1 MLRCDTFQS
10 RTGQSPSWHAPN
22 YVPIFSSNKR
32 HAVRQPRIVIVDPA
46 GPNGLAYSRLVARL
60 QPLEVRH
67 TTSVADD
74 LDIAQ
79 DDGFDLAILVI
90 RSGSSSINTLDQL
103 VEADPDLPVVVI
115 GNEEGQEAVGDYLRH
130 GAATYLPVENAER
143 DLEDA
148 LVEALTTSRQRA
160 TEQTL
165 RRAIERPYSFE
176 NFLGESPPMKA
187 VYNLIERVATS
198 SVDILITGETGTGKE
213 LVAQAVHQ
221 RSRRKEAPFVP
232 IDCGA
237 IPETLLESELF
248 GHERGAF
255 TGADARRIGLIEVAD
270 GGTLFL
276 DEVAELPPS
285 LQAKLLRVLQE
296 RRLRR
301 VGARKETPVDVRIV
315 AATSRNID
323 VMVEN
328 GTFRRD
334 LFYRINVVRISIP
347 PLRQRGDDIGLL
359 AEFFASRAGREMGRD
374 AGRFSSDAYQV
385 LQHYSW
391 PGNVRELQNVIR
403 RAMALTPDDVIGVDD
418 LPDDIVAAAGKK
430 VSNVFAHSGKA
441 VLESSGFFSQRSAHV
456 AEFEQQY
463 LRQLMKQ
470 VRGDVSAAAKKAQV
484 PRGTLYR
491 LLKSHDLDPSH
502 FRGNQDQSKPE

>member
-1 MLRCDTFQS
+1 M
-10 RTGQSPSWHAPN
+10 
-22 YVPIFSSNKR
+22 
-32 HAVRQPRIVIVDPA
+32 RQPRIVIVDSA
-46 GPNGLAYSRLVARL
+46 GPQGLAYGRLVARL

-67 TTSVADD
+67 TSRVAEGI
-74 LDIAQ
+74 DISNE
-79 DDGFDLAILVI
+79 DGFDLAILVL
-90 RSGSSSINTLDQL
+90 RTGDSNLTTLDQL
-103 VEADPDLPVVVI
+103 VEADPDLPIVVI
-115 GNEEGQEAVGDYLRH
+115 GSDDGEKTVSDYLRH
-130 GAATYLPVENAER
+130 GAATYLPLESVDH
-143 DLEDA
+143 DLEDI
-148 LVEALTTSRQRA
+148 LVETLTQSRQRA

-176 NFLGESPPMKA
+176 DFLGESPPMKA
-187 VYNLIERVATS
+187 VYSLIERVAAR

-213 LVAQAVHQ
+213 LVARAVHR
-221 RSRRKEAPFVP
+221 RSRRTAAPFVP

-237 IPETLLESELF
+237 IPDTLLESELF

-276 DEVAELPPS
+276 DEIAELPFA

-315 AATSRNID
+315 AATSRDID

-334 LFYRINVVRISIP
+334 LFYRINVVRISLP

-359 AEFFASRAGREMGRD
+359 AEFFASRARREMGLT
-374 AGRFSSDAYQV
+374 AGRFSADTYQV
-385 LQHYSW
+385 LRHYNW

-403 RAMALTPDDVIGVDD
+403 RAMALTADDVIGVDD
-418 LPDDIVAAAGKK
+418 LPDNVVTAAGKYIADTSDELK
-430 VSNVFAHSGKA
+430 QGSPSRAGFLTLKA
-441 VLESSGFFSQRSAHV
+441 THV
-456 AEFEQQY
+456 AEFEQHY
-463 LRQLMKQ
+463 LYEIMK
-470 VRGDVSAAAKKAQV
+470 RLHGDVSAAAKEARV

-491 LLKSHDLDPSH
+491 LLKLHNIEPSRFRHDS
-502 FRGNQDQSKPE
+502 NNTESK

>member
-1 MLRCDTFQS
+1 M
-10 RTGQSPSWHAPN
+10 
-22 YVPIFSSNKR
+22 
-32 HAVRQPRIVIVDPA
+32 RQPRIVIVDSA
-46 GPNGLAYSRLVARL
+46 GPQGLAYGRLVARL

-67 TTSVADD
+67 TSRVAEGI
-74 LDIAQ
+74 DISNE
-79 DDGFDLAILVI
+79 DGFDLAILVLRI
-90 RSGSSSINTLDQL
+90 GDSDLTTSDLTTLDQL
-103 VEADPDLPVVVI
+103 VEADPDLPIVVI
-115 GNEEGQEAVGDYLRH
+115 GSDDGEKTVSDYLRH
-130 GAATYLPVENAER
+130 GAATYLPLESVDH
-143 DLEDA
+143 DLEEI
-148 LVEALTTSRQRA
+148 LIETLTQSRQRA

-176 NFLGESPPMKA
+176 DFLGESPPMKA
-187 VYNLIERVATS
+187 VYSLIERVATR

-213 LVAQAVHQ
+213 LVARAVHR
-221 RSRRKEAPFVP
+221 RSRRAAAPFVP

-237 IPETLLESELF
+237 IPDTLLESELF

-255 TGADARRIGLIEVAD
+255 TGADTRRIGLIEVAD

-276 DEVAELPPS
+276 DEIAELPPA

-315 AATSRNID
+315 AATSRDID
-323 VMVEN
+323 GMMEN

-334 LFYRINVVRISIP
+334 LFYRINVVRISLP

-359 AEFFASRAGREMGRD
+359 AEFFASRAGREMGLK
-374 AGRFSSDAYQV
+374 AGRFSADTYQV
-385 LQHYSW
+385 LRHYSW

-403 RAMALTPDDVIGVDD
+403 RAMALTADDVIGVDD
-418 LPDDIVAAAGKK
+418 LPDNIVAAAGRHAQHDSDELNK
-430 VSNVFAHSGKA
+430 SLPPGDGFSALKA
-441 VLESSGFFSQRSAHV
+441 KHV

-463 LRQLMKQ
+463 LHEIMERL
-470 VRGDVSAAAKKAQV
+470 RGDVSAAAKEAKV

-491 LLKSHDLDPSH
+491 LLKSHDIEPSR
-502 FRGNQDQSKPE
+502 FRHN

>member
-1 MLRCDTFQS
+1 M
-10 RTGQSPSWHAPN
+10 
-22 YVPIFSSNKR
+22 
-32 HAVRQPRIVIVDPA
+32 
-46 GPNGLAYSRLVARL
+46 
-60 QPLEVRH
+60 
-67 TTSVADD
+67 
-74 LDIAQ
+74 
-79 DDGFDLAILVI
+79 
-90 RSGSSSINTLDQL
+90 DQL
-103 VEADPDLPVVVI
+103 VEADPDLPIVVI
-115 GNEEGQEAVGDYLRH
+115 GSDDGEKTVSDYLRH
-130 GAATYLPVENAER
+130 GAATYLPLESVDH
-143 DLEDA
+143 DLEDI
-148 LVEALTTSRQRA
+148 LVETLTQSRQRA

-176 NFLGESPPMKA
+176 DFLGESPPMKA
-187 VYNLIERVATS
+187 VYSLIERVAAR

-213 LVAQAVHQ
+213 LVARAVHR
-221 RSRRKEAPFVP
+221 RSRRTAAPFVP

-237 IPETLLESELF
+237 IPDTLLESELF

-276 DEVAELPPS
+276 DEIAELPFA

-315 AATSRNID
+315 AATSRDID

-334 LFYRINVVRISIP
+334 LFYRINVVRISLP

-359 AEFFASRAGREMGRD
+359 AEFFASRAGREMGLT
-374 AGRFSSDAYQV
+374 AGRFSADTYQV
-385 LQHYSW
+385 LRHYNW

-403 RAMALTPDDVIGVDD
+403 RAMALTADDVIGVDD
-418 LPDDIVAAAGKK
+418 LPDNVVTAAGKYIADTSDELK
-430 VSNVFAHSGKA
+430 QGSPSRAGFLALKA
-441 VLESSGFFSQRSAHV
+441 THV
-456 AEFEQQY
+456 AEFEQHY
-463 LRQLMKQ
+463 LYEIMK
-470 VRGDVSAAAKKAQV
+470 RLHGDVSAAAKEARV

-491 LLKSHDLDPSH
+491 LLKLHNIEPSRFRHDSN
-502 FRGNQDQSKPE
+502 GTESN

>member
-1 MLRCDTFQS
+1 
-10 RTGQSPSWHAPN
+10 
-22 YVPIFSSNKR
+22 
-32 HAVRQPRIVIVDPA
+32 VRQPRIVIVDSA
-46 GPNGLAYSRLVARL
+46 GPQGLAYGRLVARL

-67 TTSVADD
+67 TSRVAEGI
-74 LDIAQ
+74 DISNE
-79 DDGFDLAILVI
+79 DGFDLAILVL
-90 RSGSSSINTLDQL
+90 RAGDSNLTTLDQI
-103 VEADPDLPVVVI
+103 VEADPDLPIVVI
-115 GNEEGQEAVGDYLRH
+115 GSDDGEKTVSDYLRH
-130 GAATYLPVENAER
+130 GAATYLPLESVDH
-143 DLEDA
+143 DLEDI
-148 LVEALTTSRQRA
+148 LVETLTQSRQRA

-176 NFLGESPPMKA
+176 DFLGESPPMKA
-187 VYNLIERVATS
+187 VYSLIERVAAR

-213 LVAQAVHQ
+213 LVARAVHR
-221 RSRRKEAPFVP
+221 RSRRIAAPFVP

-237 IPETLLESELF
+237 IPDTLLESELF

-276 DEVAELPPS
+276 DEIAELPFA

-315 AATSRNID
+315 AATSRDID

-334 LFYRINVVRISIP
+334 LFYRINVVRISLP

-359 AEFFASRAGREMGRD
+359 AEFFASRAGREMGLS
-374 AGRFSSDAYQV
+374 AGRFSADTYQV
-385 LQHYSW
+385 LRHYNW

-403 RAMALTPDDVIGVDD
+403 RAMALTADDVIGVDD
-418 LPDDIVAAAGKK
+418 LPDNVVTAAGKYLADTSDELK
-430 VSNVFAHSGKA
+430 QGSPSRAGFLTLKA
-441 VLESSGFFSQRSAHV
+441 THV
-456 AEFEQQY
+456 AEFEQHY
-463 LRQLMKQ
+463 LHEIMK
-470 VRGDVSAAAKKAQV
+470 RLHGDVSAAAKEARV

-491 LLKSHDLDPSH
+491 LLKLHNIEPSRFRHDS
-502 FRGNQDQSKPE
+502 NNTESN

>member
-1 MLRCDTFQS
+1 
-10 RTGQSPSWHAPN
+10 
-22 YVPIFSSNKR
+22 
-32 HAVRQPRIVIVDPA
+32 VRQPRIVIVDSD
-46 GPNGLAYSRLVARL
+46 GPQGLAYGRLVARL

-67 TTSVADD
+67 TSRVAEGI
-74 LDIAQ
+74 DISNE
-79 DDGFDLAILVI
+79 DGFDLAILVL
-90 RSGSSSINTLDQL
+90 RAGDSNLTTLDQL
-103 VEADPDLPVVVI
+103 VEADPDLPIVVI
-115 GNEEGQEAVGDYLRH
+115 GSDDGEKTVSDYLRH
-130 GAATYLPVENAER
+130 GAATYLPLESVDH
-143 DLEDA
+143 DLEDI
-148 LVEALTTSRQRA
+148 LVETLTQSRQRA

-176 NFLGESPPMKA
+176 DFLGESPPMKA
-187 VYNLIERVATS
+187 VYSLIERVAAR

-213 LVAQAVHQ
+213 LVARAVHR
-221 RSRRKEAPFVP
+221 RSRRIAAPFVP

-237 IPETLLESELF
+237 IPDTLLESELF

-276 DEVAELPPS
+276 DEIAELPFA

-315 AATSRNID
+315 AATSRDID

-334 LFYRINVVRISIP
+334 LFYRINVVRISLP

-359 AEFFASRAGREMGRD
+359 AEFFASRAGREMGLS
-374 AGRFSSDAYQV
+374 AGRFSADTYQV
-385 LQHYSW
+385 LRHYNW

-403 RAMALTPDDVIGVDD
+403 RAMALTADDVIGVDD
-418 LPDDIVAAAGKK
+418 LPDNVVTAAGKYLADTSDQLK
-430 VSNVFAHSGKA
+430 QGSPSRAGFLALKA
-441 VLESSGFFSQRSAHV
+441 THV
-456 AEFEQQY
+456 AEFEQHY
-463 LRQLMKQ
+463 LHEIMK
-470 VRGDVSAAAKKAQV
+470 RLHGDVSAAAKEARV

-491 LLKSHDLDPSH
+491 LLKLHNIEPSRFRHDS
-502 FRGNQDQSKPE
+502 NNTESN

>member
-1 MLRCDTFQS
+1 M
-10 RTGQSPSWHAPN
+10 
-22 YVPIFSSNKR
+22 
-32 HAVRQPRIVIVDPA
+32 RQPRIVIVDSA
-46 GPNGLAYSRLVARL
+46 GPQGLAYGRLVARL

-67 TTSVADD
+67 TSRVAEGI
-74 LDIAQ
+74 DISNE
-79 DDGFDLAILVI
+79 DGFDLAILVL
-90 RSGSSSINTLDQL
+90 RTGDSNLTTLDQL
-103 VEADPDLPVVVI
+103 VEADPDLPIVVI
-115 GNEEGQEAVGDYLRH
+115 GSDDGEKTVSDYLRH
-130 GAATYLPVENAER
+130 GAATYLPLESVDH
-143 DLEDA
+143 DLEDI
-148 LVEALTTSRQRA
+148 LVETLTQSRQRA

-176 NFLGESPPMKA
+176 DFLGESPPMKA
-187 VYNLIERVATS
+187 VYSLIERVAAR

-213 LVAQAVHQ
+213 LVARAVHR
-221 RSRRKEAPFVP
+221 RSRRTAAPFVP

-237 IPETLLESELF
+237 IPDTLLESELF

-276 DEVAELPPS
+276 DEIAELPFA

-315 AATSRNID
+315 AATSRDID

-334 LFYRINVVRISIP
+334 LFYRINVVRISLP

-359 AEFFASRAGREMGRD
+359 AEFFASRAGREMGLT
-374 AGRFSSDAYQV
+374 AGRFSADTYQV
-385 LQHYSW
+385 LRHYNW

-403 RAMALTPDDVIGVDD
+403 RAMALTADDVIGVDD
-418 LPDDIVAAAGKK
+418 LPDNVVTAAGKYIADTSDELK
-430 VSNVFAHSGKA
+430 QGSPSRAGFLTLKA
-441 VLESSGFFSQRSAHV
+441 THV
-456 AEFEQQY
+456 AEFEQHY
-463 LRQLMKQ
+463 LYEIMK
-470 VRGDVSAAAKKAQV
+470 RLHGDVSAAAKEARV

-491 LLKSHDLDPSH
+491 LLKLHNIEPSRFRHDSN
-502 FRGNQDQSKPE
+502 GTESN

>member
-1 MLRCDTFQS
+1 M
-10 RTGQSPSWHAPN
+10 
-22 YVPIFSSNKR
+22 
-32 HAVRQPRIVIVDPA
+32 RQPRIVIVDSA
-46 GPNGLAYSRLVARL
+46 GPQGLAYGRLVARL

-67 TTSVADD
+67 TSRVAEGI
-74 LDIAQ
+74 DISNE
-79 DDGFDLAILVI
+79 DGFDLAILVL
-90 RSGSSSINTLDQL
+90 RTGDSNLTTLDQL
-103 VEADPDLPVVVI
+103 VEADPDLPIVVI
-115 GNEEGQEAVGDYLRH
+115 GSDDGEKTVSDYLRH
-130 GAATYLPVENAER
+130 GAATYLPLESVDH
-143 DLEDA
+143 DLEDI
-148 LVEALTTSRQRA
+148 LVETLTQSRQRA

-176 NFLGESPPMKA
+176 DFLGESPPMKA
-187 VYNLIERVATS
+187 VYSLIERVAAR

-213 LVAQAVHQ
+213 LVARAVHR
-221 RSRRKEAPFVP
+221 RSRRTAAPFVP

-237 IPETLLESELF
+237 IPDTLLESELF

-276 DEVAELPPS
+276 DEIAELPFA

-315 AATSRNID
+315 AATSRDID

-334 LFYRINVVRISIP
+334 LFYRINVVRISLP

-359 AEFFASRAGREMGRD
+359 AEFFASRAGREMGLT
-374 AGRFSSDAYQV
+374 AGRFSADTYQV
-385 LQHYSW
+385 LRHYNW

-403 RAMALTPDDVIGVDD
+403 RAMALTADDVIGVDD
-418 LPDDIVAAAGKK
+418 LPDNVVTAAGKYIADTSDELK
-430 VSNVFAHSGKA
+430 QGSPSRAGFLALKA
-441 VLESSGFFSQRSAHV
+441 THV
-456 AEFEQQY
+456 AKFEQHY
-463 LRQLMKQ
+463 LHEIMK
-470 VRGDVSAAAKKAQV
+470 RLHGDVSAAAKEARV

-491 LLKSHDLDPSH
+491 LLKLHNIEPSRFRHDS
-502 FRGNQDQSKPE
+502 NNTESN

>member
-1 MLRCDTFQS
+1 M
-10 RTGQSPSWHAPN
+10 
-22 YVPIFSSNKR
+22 
-32 HAVRQPRIVIVDPA
+32 RQPRIVIVDSA
-46 GPNGLAYSRLVARL
+46 GPQGLAYGRLVARL

-67 TTSVADD
+67 TSRVAEGI
-74 LDIAQ
+74 DISNE
-79 DDGFDLAILVI
+79 DGFDLAILVL
-90 RSGSSSINTLDQL
+90 RAGDSNLTTLDQL
-103 VEADPDLPVVVI
+103 VEADPDLPIVVI
-115 GNEEGQEAVGDYLRH
+115 GSDDGEKTVSDYLRH
-130 GAATYLPVENAER
+130 GAATYLPLESVDH
-143 DLEDA
+143 DLEDI
-148 LVEALTTSRQRA
+148 LVETLTQSRQRA

-176 NFLGESPPMKA
+176 DFLGESPPMKA
-187 VYNLIERVATS
+187 VYSLIERVAAR

-213 LVAQAVHQ
+213 LVARAVHR
-221 RSRRKEAPFVP
+221 RSRRIAAPFVP

-237 IPETLLESELF
+237 IPDTLLESELF

-276 DEVAELPPS
+276 DEIAELPFA

-315 AATSRNID
+315 AATSRDID

-334 LFYRINVVRISIP
+334 LFYRINVVRISLP

-359 AEFFASRAGREMGRD
+359 AEFFASRAGREMGLS
-374 AGRFSSDAYQV
+374 AGRFSADTYQV
-385 LQHYSW
+385 LRHYNW

-403 RAMALTPDDVIGVDD
+403 RAMALTADDVIGVDD
-418 LPDDIVAAAGKK
+418 LPDNVVTAAGKYLADTSDQLK
-430 VSNVFAHSGKA
+430 QGSPSRAGFLTLKA
-441 VLESSGFFSQRSAHV
+441 THV
-456 AEFEQQY
+456 AEFEQHY
-463 LRQLMKQ
+463 LHEIMK
-470 VRGDVSAAAKKAQV
+470 RLHGDVSAAAKEARV

-491 LLKSHDLDPSH
+491 LLKLHNIEPSRFRHDS
-502 FRGNQDQSKPE
+502 NNTESN

>member
-1 MLRCDTFQS
+1 
-10 RTGQSPSWHAPN
+10 
-22 YVPIFSSNKR
+22 
-32 HAVRQPRIVIVDPA
+32 VRQPRIVIVDSA
-46 GPNGLAYSRLVARL
+46 GPQGLAYGRLVARL

-67 TTSVADD
+67 TSRVAEGI
-74 LDIAQ
+74 DISNE
-79 DDGFDLAILVI
+79 DGFDLAILVL
-90 RSGSSSINTLDQL
+90 RTGDSNLTTLDQL
-103 VEADPDLPVVVI
+103 VEADPDLPIVVI
-115 GNEEGQEAVGDYLRH
+115 GSDDGEKTVSDYLRH
-130 GAATYLPVENAER
+130 GAATYLPLESVDH
-143 DLEDA
+143 DLEDI
-148 LVEALTTSRQRA
+148 LVETLTQSRQRA

-176 NFLGESPPMKA
+176 DFLGESPPMKA
-187 VYNLIERVATS
+187 VYSLIERVAAR

-213 LVAQAVHQ
+213 LVARAVHR
-221 RSRRKEAPFVP
+221 RSRRTAAPFVP

-237 IPETLLESELF
+237 IPDTLLESELF

-276 DEVAELPPS
+276 DEIAELPFA

-315 AATSRNID
+315 AATSRDID

-334 LFYRINVVRISIP
+334 LFYRINVVRISLP

-359 AEFFASRAGREMGRD
+359 AEFFASRAGREMGLT
-374 AGRFSSDAYQV
+374 AGRFSADTYQV
-385 LQHYSW
+385 LRHYNW

-403 RAMALTPDDVIGVDD
+403 RAMALTADDVIGVDD
-418 LPDDIVAAAGKK
+418 LPDNVVTAAGKYIADTSDELK
-430 VSNVFAHSGKA
+430 QGSPSRAGFLALKA
-441 VLESSGFFSQRSAHV
+441 THV
-456 AEFEQQY
+456 AEFEQHY
-463 LRQLMKQ
+463 LYEIMK
-470 VRGDVSAAAKKAQV
+470 RLHGDVSAAAKEARV

-491 LLKSHDLDPSH
+491 LLKLHNIEPSRFRHDS
-502 FRGNQDQSKPE
+502 NNTESN

>member
-1 MLRCDTFQS
+1 M
-10 RTGQSPSWHAPN
+10 
-22 YVPIFSSNKR
+22 
-32 HAVRQPRIVIVDPA
+32 RQPRIVIVDSA
-46 GPNGLAYSRLVARL
+46 GPQGLAYGRLVARL

-67 TTSVADD
+67 TSRVAEGI
-74 LDIAQ
+74 DISNE
-79 DDGFDLAILVI
+79 DGFDLAILVL
-90 RSGSSSINTLDQL
+90 RAGDSNLTTLDQL
-103 VEADPDLPVVVI
+103 VEADPDLPIVVI
-115 GNEEGQEAVGDYLRH
+115 GSDDGEKTVSDYLRH
-130 GAATYLPVENAER
+130 GAATYLPLESVDH
-143 DLEDA
+143 DLEDI
-148 LVEALTTSRQRA
+148 LVETLTQSRQRA

-176 NFLGESPPMKA
+176 DFLGESPPMKA
-187 VYNLIERVATS
+187 VYSLIERVAAR

-213 LVAQAVHQ
+213 LVARAVHR
-221 RSRRKEAPFVP
+221 RSRRIAAPFVP

-237 IPETLLESELF
+237 IPDTLLESELF

-276 DEVAELPPS
+276 DEIAELPFA

-315 AATSRNID
+315 AATSRDID

-334 LFYRINVVRISIP
+334 LFYRINVVRISLP

-359 AEFFASRAGREMGRD
+359 AEFFASRAGREMGLS
-374 AGRFSSDAYQV
+374 AGRFSADTYQV
-385 LQHYSW
+385 LRHYNW

-403 RAMALTPDDVIGVDD
+403 RAMALTADDMIGVDD
-418 LPDDIVAAAGKK
+418 LPDNVVTAAGKYLADTSDELK
-430 VSNVFAHSGKA
+430 QGSPSRAGFLALKA
-441 VLESSGFFSQRSAHV
+441 THV
-456 AEFEQQY
+456 AEFEQHY
-463 LRQLMKQ
+463 LHEIMK
-470 VRGDVSAAAKKAQV
+470 RLHGDVSAAAKEARV

-491 LLKSHDLDPSH
+491 LLKLHNIEPSRFRHDS
-502 FRGNQDQSKPE
+502 NNTESN

>member
-1 MLRCDTFQS
+1 M
-10 RTGQSPSWHAPN
+10 
-22 YVPIFSSNKR
+22 
-32 HAVRQPRIVIVDPA
+32 RQPRIVIVDSA
-46 GPNGLAYSRLVARL
+46 GPQGLAYGRLVARL

-67 TTSVADD
+67 TSRVAEGI
-74 LDIAQ
+74 DISNE
-79 DDGFDLAILVI
+79 DGFDLAILVL
-90 RSGSSSINTLDQL
+90 RTGDSNLTTLDQL
-103 VEADPDLPVVVI
+103 VEADPDLPIVVI
-115 GNEEGQEAVGDYLRH
+115 GSDDGEKTVSDYLRH
-130 GAATYLPVENAER
+130 GAATYLPLESVDH
-143 DLEDA
+143 DLEDI
-148 LVEALTTSRQRA
+148 LVETLTQSRQRA

-176 NFLGESPPMKA
+176 DFLGESPPMKA
-187 VYNLIERVATS
+187 VYSLIERVAAR

-213 LVAQAVHQ
+213 LVARAVHR
-221 RSRRKEAPFVP
+221 RSRRTAAPFVP

-237 IPETLLESELF
+237 IPDTLLESELF

-276 DEVAELPPS
+276 DEIAELPFA

-315 AATSRNID
+315 AATSRDID

-334 LFYRINVVRISIP
+334 LFYRINVVRISLP

-359 AEFFASRAGREMGRD
+359 AEFFASRAGREMGLT
-374 AGRFSSDAYQV
+374 AGRFSADTYQV
-385 LQHYSW
+385 LRHYNW

-403 RAMALTPDDVIGVDD
+403 RAMALTADDVIGVDD
-418 LPDDIVAAAGKK
+418 LPDNVVTAAGKYIADTSDELK
-430 VSNVFAHSGKA
+430 QGSPSRAGFLTLKA
-441 VLESSGFFSQRSAHV
+441 THV
-456 AEFEQQY
+456 AEFEQHY
-463 LRQLMKQ
+463 LYEIMK
-470 VRGDVSAAAKKAQV
+470 RLHGDVSAAAKEARV

-491 LLKSHDLDPSH
+491 LLKLHNIEPSRFRHDSNNTEP
-502 FRGNQDQSKPE
+502 K